1 MQALHQE
8 LNIADSAA
16 VHFYINATIATL
28 RRQLLA
34 ASRADAT
41 LRDQRRLDGS
51 KVQTAAINAMLHAVN
66 EFARDADIAG
76 AVPRLDERLQLP
88 IVGAI
93 FVVAQSVRQR
103 YGGLAFFP
111 LGAQAQVN
119 AEDGAFAGRLRKHFG
134 DPLGKTNKVFALRQS

>member
-1 MQALHQE
+1 MALTFS
-8 LNIADSAA
+8 ICCFTWAS
-16 VHFYINATIATL
+16 NACASPMVVPP
-28 RRQLLA
+28 
-34 ASRADAT
+34 SRADAA

-66 EFARDADIAG
+66 KLARDVDIAG

-88 IVGAI
+88 IVGSV

-103 YGGLAFFP
+103 YGGLAFFS

-119 AEDGAFAGRLRKHFG
+119 AKDGAFAGRLRKHLG
-134 DPLGKTNKVFALRQS
+134 DPLRKTNEVFALRQS